1 MYNTVE
7 VLYMKRSGVY
17 QIKCIENEKI
27 YIGQTIDLD
36 RRLYDHLRTL
46 RRGTHHNHYLQRA
59 FDKYGE
65 KSFEFSVL
73 QECSIDDLDKVE
85 KEWIARLNSMNPL
98 VGYNLES
105 GGNPGK
111 EVSEETKEKKR
122 GKNNPMFGKKLPK
135 EHIDIL
141 RSRNRGLH
149 TELSEEDVASIKERL
164 AGGEKVSRLASEY
177 KLTISAVNKI
187 KMCKNWGYVRSDLN
201 ESLIS
206 LTKTSRKDRDKK
218 IRELNEQG
226 ESRAAI
232 SKKVGCTPATVARVL
247 GYRSEYYTDSGRKA
261 NLKKQVV
268 DDFLNGVPKDE
279 IVKKYGITSSVYVSM
294 ISQDYNKQRQ
304 ELKDKAI
311 SMRKSGMMVKDIA
324 KDLGFARVTIA
335 KWTKDI

>member
-1 MYNTVE
+1 
-7 VLYMKRSGVY
+7 MKRAGIY
-17 QIKCIENEKI
+17 QIKCRGNGKI

-36 RRLYDHLRTL
+36 RRRYDHLRNL

-59 FDKYGE
+59 FNKYGE
-65 KSFEFSVL
+65 NSFEFSVL
-73 QECSIDDLDKVE
+73 QECSMEELDKAE
-85 KEWIARLNSMNPL
+85 KDWITKFDSTNPL
-98 VGYNLES
+98 IGYNLES

-122 GKNNPMFGKKLPK
+122 GENNPMFGKKLPK

-177 KLTISAVNKI
+177 KLTISAVYRI

-226 ESRAAI
+226 ESRATIA
-232 SKKVGCTPATVARVL
+232 KKVGCTPATVTRVL
-247 GYRSEYYTDSGRKA
+247 GYRSEYYTSSKTKA
-261 NLKKQVV
+261 GLKERVV
-268 DDFLNGVPKDE
+268 ADFLRGEPKDKIME
-279 IVKKYGITSSVYVSM
+279 RYNITSSVYVNM
-294 ISQDYNKQRQ
+294 ISSTYNKQKKETKER
-304 ELKDKAI
+304 AI

-324 KDLGFARVTIA
+324 KELGFARTTITR
-335 KWTKDI
+335 WTKDI

>member
-1 MYNTVE
+1 
-7 VLYMKRSGVY
+7 MKRSGVY

-36 RRLYDHLRTL
+36 RRRYDHLRNL

-187 KMCKNWGYVRSDLN
+187 KMCKNWGYVRSGLN

-232 SKKVGCTPATVARVL
+232 SKNVGCTPATVARVL

-261 NLKKQVV
+261 NLKKRAV

-279 IVKKYGITSSVYVSM
+279 IVKKYGITSSVYVNM
-294 ISQDYNKQRQ
+294 ISSTYNKQKKETKER
-304 ELKDKAI
+304 AI

-324 KDLGFARVTIA
+324 KELGFARTTITR
-335 KWTKDI
+335 WTKDI

>member
-1 MYNTVE
+1 
-7 VLYMKRSGVY
+7 MKRAGIY
-17 QIKCIENEKI
+17 QIKCRGNGKI

-36 RRLYDHLRTL
+36 RRRYDHLRNL

-59 FDKYGE
+59 FNKYGE
-65 KSFEFSVL
+65 NSFEFSVL
-73 QECSIDDLDKVE
+73 QECSMEELDKAE
-85 KEWIARLNSMNPL
+85 KDWITKFDSTNPL
-98 VGYNLES
+98 IGYNLES

-111 EVSEETKEKKR
+111 EVREERKEKKR
-122 GKNNPMFGKKLPK
+122 GKNNKMFGKKLPK

-261 NLKKQVV
+261 NLKKRVV

-279 IVKKYGITSSVYVSM
+279 IVKKYGITSSVYVNM
-294 ISQDYNKQRQ
+294 ISSTYNKQKKETKER
-304 ELKDKAI
+304 AI

-324 KDLGFARVTIA
+324 KELGFARTTITR
-335 KWTKDI
+335 WTKDI